1 MKNSNF
7 LLLLILIS
15 GCSNPKTSTTN
26 EADDFNYQTVGSIER
41 LDTDLNEFLSE
52 DAKIEVIAS
61 GFEWS
66 EGPLWL
72 EDQKALIFSDVPTN
86 KIWKW
91 TEQDSLSLFLEPSGY
106 LGTETNKKE
115 PGSNGLALNANGELI
130 LCQHGERQIAK
141 MNASLSSPKADFI
154 SLVSDYEGKM
164 LNSPNDLVFNK
175 SGQLFFNDPPYG
187 LDPWNTKELD
197 FQGVYRLDPDGSL
210 NLLVDSLSRP
220 NGIGLSPD
228 EKTLYIAQSDFEKA
242 RYYAFDLDEN
252 GDVIGGKVLLDATS
266 SIGRENPGLPDGL
279 TVHSSGTLFA
289 SGPGGIWVI
298 SAEGKHLGTIKT
310 GQGTANCA
318 FDSAEKYLYMTADAF
333 LMRIRLK

>member
-1 MKNSNF
+1 MKNSYLLF
-7 LLLLILIS
+7 LLFIVAA
-15 GCSNPKTSTTN
+15 CSDPKSESDAVVEEST
-26 EADDFNYQTVGSIER
+26 YQTIGTIER
-41 LDTDLNEFLSE
+41 LDPDLTLFLSE
-52 DAKIEVIAS
+52 DAKIEVLAS

-72 EDQKALIFSDVPTN
+72 DDQNALIFSDVPTN

-115 PGSNGLALNANGELI
+115 PGSNGLALNASGELI

-154 SLVSDYEGKM
+154 SLISDYEGKM
-164 LNSPNDLVFNK
+164 LNSPNDLVFNE

-197 FQGVYRLDPDGSL
+197 FQGVYRLDTDGSL

-228 EKTLYIAQSDFEKA
+228 EKTLYIAQSDAEKA
-242 RYYAFDLDEN
+242 RYYAFDLDEK
-252 GDVIGGKVLLDATS
+252 GDVTGGKILLDATAL
-266 SIGRENPGLPDGL
+266 IGNENPGLPDGL

-289 SGPGGIWVI
+289 SGPGGILVI
-298 SAEGKHLGTIKT
+298 SPEGKHLGTIRT

-318 FDSAEKYLYMTADAF
+318 FDSDETYLYITADAF
-333 LMRIRLK
+333 LMRIKMK